1 MAMIKVDYSE
11 VRKKMRP
18 GDIIAFGSVSVVSD
32 IIRWATKS
40 TVSHVAVVLQSKMVI
55 DNIVHDG
62 FFNQVIEANLNGV
75 TTNRL
80 SNYIN
85 SFDGDLW
92 WLPLSAEAREKLDI
106 QKFFDFLLDQT
117 DKKYD
122 ITQAVK
128 SAFDSLDKTPGV
140 NGLTLNKEDFSKFFC
155 SELAAAAFEEGGI
168 IKSINASEVTPID
181 LCRFN
186 IFSKHYYK
194 IKGADKKINGY
205 NSLSPENWGE

>member
-1 MAMIKVDYSE
+1 MAMIKADYKD
-11 VRKKMRP
+11 VRNRMRP
-18 GDIIAFGSVSVVSD
+18 GDIIAFGSESVVSD

-55 DNIVHDG
+55 DNVIQDG

-80 SNYIN
+80 SNYAN

-92 WLPLSAEAREKLDI
+92 WLPLSDEIRKKLDI
-106 QKFFDFLLDQT
+106 QKFFNFLLDQT

-128 SAFDSLDKTPGV
+128 AALDSMDKTPV
-140 NGLTLNKEDFSKFFC
+140 LNNLTLNQEDFSKFFC
-155 SELAAAAFEEGGI
+155 SELAAAAFEKGGI
-168 IKSINASEVTPID
+168 IKSLNASEVTPID

-186 IFSKHYYK
+186 IFSNDYYK
-194 IKGADKKINGY
+194 IKGGDRKINGF